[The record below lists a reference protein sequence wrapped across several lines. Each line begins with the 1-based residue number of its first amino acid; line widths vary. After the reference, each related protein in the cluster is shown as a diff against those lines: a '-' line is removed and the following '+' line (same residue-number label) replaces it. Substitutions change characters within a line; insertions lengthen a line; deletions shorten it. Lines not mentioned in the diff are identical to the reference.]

1 MSDQKA
7 KYEGM
12 FLLEAGNPDFQSAS
26 EPIRNVLD
34 RNEATALSIKPW
46 DERRLAYEIKGRRR
60 GLYVLTYFEADP
72 LKITEIENDCSLDER
87 IMRVLVLRRYDLT
100 EEEIS
105 ADTPATGSARQTAE
119 RRDEESK
126 PAEAP
131 AEGEAK
137 AEAEAPAEKPAEEE
151 AKAEAEAPAET
162 PAEPA
167 AQATDETPTEE
178 AADDEGEKND

>member
-87 IMRVLVLRRYDLT
+87 IMRVLVLRRDDLT
-100 EEEIS
+100 EEQIN
-105 ADTPATGSARQTAE
+105 ADTPATGSARRATE

-126 PAEAP
+126 PAEAEAKAEVETPAESEAKVEAETP

-137 AEAEAPAEKPAEEE
+137 AEAE
-151 AKAEAEAPAET
+151 T

-167 AQATDETPTEE
+167 AE
-178 AADDEGEKND
+178 APAEGETKAEAEA